1 MALTKLQSPED
12 AARWLRE
19 RVTGTLRQDSR
30 QVQPGDGFI
39 AWPGAAT
46 DGRRYVPQAL
56 AAGAAACLV
65 EHHKVDR
72 YGFDDPRIATLAGLK
87 AATGPVALAM
97 VLSSSAKTPI
107 ANLAISNGLRPGLAM
122 LIKQLADEIGPAG
135 GRVVGLLPGTIY
147 TDRIKFLHSQ
157 GDDPEATRA
166 AAAASIPLRRL
177 GDPIEFGRVAAFLL
191 SPAASYVTGS
201 LVAIDGGVMRAL

>member
-1 MALTKLQSPED
+1 MLGNTDEQ
-12 AARWLRE
+12 WLA
-19 RVTGTLRQDSR
+19 
-30 QVQPGDGFI
+30 GFES
-39 AWPGAAT
+39 
-46 DGRRYVPQAL
+46 V
-56 AAGAAACLV
+56 
-65 EHHKVDR
+65 
-72 YGFDDPRIATLAGLK
+72 FLAGLRVTRAVVQ

-147 TDRIKFLHSQ
+147 TDRIKFLHGQ